1 LGQGMEMPECGWVR
15 DFPGSVTVC
24 DLNGIVVEMNSRAAD
39 AYRDFGGMELVGKSL
54 LDCHSDPSRNK
65 LLKLLESGE
74 RNVYAIEKNGIR
86 KLIYQAPWY
95 RDGRRCGIVELALE
109 IPGEMPHFAR

>member
-1 LGQGMEMPECGWVR
+1 MKMPGCEWVC

-24 DLNGIVVEMNSRAAD
+24 DLDGIVLEMNLRAAD

-54 LDCHSDPSRNK
+54 LDCHSEPSRRK

-74 RNVYAIEKNGIR
+74 RNVYTIEKNSFR

-95 RDGRRCGIVELALE
+95 RDGRRCGMVELALE
-109 IPGEMPHFAR
+109 IPKEMPHFAR